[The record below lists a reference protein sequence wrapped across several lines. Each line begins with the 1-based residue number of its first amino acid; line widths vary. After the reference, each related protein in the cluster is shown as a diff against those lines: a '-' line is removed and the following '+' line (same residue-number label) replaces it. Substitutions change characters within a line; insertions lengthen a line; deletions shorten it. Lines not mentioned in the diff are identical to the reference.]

1 MRRADA
7 SELLALRLG
16 IDRAGRTPL
25 ATQIAE
31 QLTSRVAAGVVAAGE
46 RLPALNDLAEHL
58 GVNVHTV
65 RAAYA
70 QLAADDVIT
79 MQRGSRAVVLGYDA
93 STAHSGRVGVPTF
106 MIGVMVPQFS
116 DYYAEFLQAV
126 AESAAVEGW
135 LPVICQTRQYETG
148 AVARYVDQ
156 LVSRGVDGVIAVHY
170 ETPDDAETTAVL
182 ATAADLRPLVF
193 VDSAALDFGSHI
205 VVDRVAGSLEATR
218 HLLDHGHRRVAYI
231 STPIGWSSGSQLRQG
246 YVRALHE
253 AGLEL
258 DSDLVVAASDM
269 SLGAGAK
276 AAAGLMQLGEPPD
289 AIFCAGDILAWGALR
304 QLRDMRLR
312 VPEDVSLMGYGE
324 LPLSS
329 LAGPPLS
336 STRLPARE
344 LGELAVVTLRAA
356 IDDGERK
363 VAGPIQTTLTIRRSC
378 GCR

>member
-1 MRRADA
+1 MGLVDA
-7 SELLALRLG
+7 SELVALRLG
-16 IDRAGRTPL
+16 IDRAARTPL

-31 QLTSRVAAGVVAAGE
+31 QLISRVASGVVAAGD
-46 RLPALNDLAEHL
+46 RLPASSDLAEHL

-93 STAHSGRVGVPTF
+93 SAARSGRVGVPTF
-106 MIGVMVPQFS
+106 MIGVMVPHFS

-126 AESAAVEGW
+126 AESAEVEGW
-135 LPVICQTRQYETG
+135 LPVICQTRQYEPK
-148 AVARYVDQ
+148 AVARHVDQ
-156 LVSRGVDGVIAVHY
+156 LLSRGVDGVIAVHY
-170 ETPDDAETTAVL
+170 ETPDAAETTATL
-182 ATAADLRPLVF
+182 ATAAEILPLVF
-193 VDSAALDFGSHI
+193 VDSANLDFGSHI

-218 HLLDHGHRRVAYI
+218 HLLDHGHRRVAYV
-231 STPIGWSSGSQLRQG
+231 STPTGWSSGSELRRG

-253 AGLEL
+253 AGLEP
-258 DSDLVVAASDM
+258 DPDLVVAAGDM

-276 AAAGLMQLGEPPD
+276 AAANLMQIHEPPS
-289 AIFCAGDILAWGALR
+289 AIFCAGDILAWGALQ
-304 QLRDMRLR
+304 QLRDMQLR

-336 STRLPARE
+336 STRLPARQ
-344 LGELAVVTLRAA
+344 LAELAVVTLRAA

-363 VAGPIQTTLTIRRSC
+363 AVGPIQTTLTTRRSC
-378 GCR
+378 GC